1 MATEVGSDLVEQALE
16 LATRSGADQAEAF
29 YVESASD
36 SVDYQN
42 NRLAGIDSS
51 TSRGIGIRVI
61 TGGRVGFSS
70 TSILDRV
77 GDAVEA
83 ALSTARLTEPERHP
97 FELPAERSIDSDIS
111 DPEVEEKPTR
121 RPPMTRIPMPRLELL
136 SMPAS
141 RLLA

>member
-1 MATEVGSDLVEQALE
+1 VATEVGSDLVEQALE

-61 TGGRVGFSS
+61 ARRRVGFSS
-70 TSILDRV
+70 TSILHR
-77 GDAVEA
+77 GGGAG
-83 ALSTARLTEPERHP
+83 R
-97 FELPAERSIDSDIS
+97 I
-111 DPEVEEKPTR
+111 TR
-121 RPPMTRIPMPRLELL
+121 RAAR
-136 SMPAS
+136 S
-141 RLLA
+141 LARARGG